1 MTKRGLQTL
10 PTLDFSTLRFEPHPL
25 CDAAFTGLSSSA
37 DPWLIAEAG
46 FEHSSSTLRKRGESV
61 CGKGGK

>member
-1 MTKRGLQTL
+1 MRKRGL

-61 CGKGGK
+61 